1 MLGVD
6 VAGQLTIVVGGGR
19 VATRKVETL
28 LGAGA
33 RLRVISPAISPELT
47 RLETEGRV
55 SVSLRPFEPGDTA
68 GALLVVAATG
78 IAIVDEAVAAE
89 VVQRGGLVSV
99 SGAPHRGNI
108 HFTAQV
114 NRGPI
119 TVGIATG
126 GGAPAVAKRLRRELD
141 AQISPAYGRLA
152 EELAAVREALTGA
165 ARLTQLDRA
174 AIYTELV
181 EGPLLELLAAG
192 REDEVRALI
201 TEILHR
207 GMFP

>member
-6 VAGQLTIVVGGGR
+6 VAGQLTVVVGGGR

-28 LGAGA
+28 LAVGASV
-33 RLRVISPAISPELT
+33 RIISPAISPGLA
-47 RLETEGRV
+47 RLEAEGRV
-55 SVSLRPFEPGDTA
+55 SVNLRPFASGDTA
-68 GALLVVAATG
+68 GALLVVVATG
-78 IAIVDEAVAAE
+78 IDIVDEAVAAE
-89 VVQRGGLVSV
+89 VMQRGGLVSL

-119 TVGIATG
+119 TVGIASG
-126 GGAPAVAKRLRRELD
+126 GGAPAVAKRLGRELE

-152 EELAAVREALTGA
+152 EVLAAVREALTGA
-165 ARLTQLDRA
+165 ARLTQPDRA

-192 REDEVRALI
+192 REDEARLLI
-201 TEILHR
+201 DAILDR
-207 GMFP
+207 VLG